1 VYGRP
6 TESRY
11 RVTHLD
17 EIDTIPFPDETLPD
31 WKPLRRELGISA
43 FGTNAYVAEQAGDL
57 VIERH
62 DELSEDDDP
71 GGCEEIYVVV
81 RGAARFTVDGTSV
94 DVPHGGVVAVRDP
107 ALVRE
112 AAALEAGTLI
122 LVVGGRPGVAF
133 APSMWEENFLS
144 RGVRDCQRE

>member
-1 VYGRP
+1 MYSRP
-6 TESRY
+6 MEPGY

-17 EIDTIPFPDETLPD
+17 RIDTIRFPDEPLPD
-31 WKPLRRELGISA
+31 WKPLRRELGITA

-62 DELSEDDDP
+62 DELAEDDDP
-71 GGCEEIYVVV
+71 GGSEEIYVVV

-112 AAALEAGTLI
+112 AVALEAGTLV
-122 LVVGGRPGVAF
+122 LVVGGRPGLAF
-133 APSMWEENFLS
+133 TPAMWEENFLT
-144 RGVRDCQRE
+144 RGVRD